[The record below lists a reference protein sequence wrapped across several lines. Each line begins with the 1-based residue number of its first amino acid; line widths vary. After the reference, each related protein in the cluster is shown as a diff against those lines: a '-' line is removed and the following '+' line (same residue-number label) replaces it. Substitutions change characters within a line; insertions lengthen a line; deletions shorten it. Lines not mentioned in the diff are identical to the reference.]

1 MLVAQPNVR
10 YFSFVDVTNATATA
24 RDVANYLRKRHG
36 ATRVLLFGS
45 LAHGKYSAGSDI
57 DIYFEGVPP
66 DKAGAATGLAMV
78 AFPNAPLDLW
88 PDDHCAPFFKS
99 EALATGKPL

>member
-1 MLVAQPNVR
+1 VG
-10 YFSFVDVTNATATA
+10 YFYSVETSKAIATAKE
-24 RDVANYLRKRHG
+24 VAKYLRERHG

-45 LAHGKYSAGSDI
+45 LATGKYRIGSDI

-66 DKAGAATGLAMV
+66 GKAGAATGFAMV
-78 AFPNAPLDLW
+78 AFPNTPLDLW
-88 PDDHCAPFFKS
+88 PDDRCAPFFKS

>member
-1 MLVAQPNVR
+1 MLVPKRNVR
-10 YFSFVDVTNATATA
+10 YFFVVDVSNATATA
-24 RDVANYLRKRHG
+24 KEVANYLRKRHG

-45 LAHGKYSAGSDI
+45 LAHGRYRAGSDI

-66 DKAGAATGLAMV
+66 EKAGAATGLAMV

-88 PDDHCAPFFKS
+88 PDDRCASFVKS